1 MSDVILCTEDYKIMF
16 ILLGNIGK
24 KKSYGILQSKDF
36 ESFMLQLDQ
45 DNEWRDNVSNR
56 LNM

>member
-45 DNEWRDNVSNR
+45 DNE
-56 LNM
+56 